1 MLTPSMLLEACGVIN
16 ERNEMT
22 NKHIKRLSLTDNK
35 QTEDSFLTVLFFVL
49 KNLLLLLLAML
60 QDRRDLS
67 FLTRDQT
74 CALCSGSM

>member
-1 MLTPSMLLEACGVIN
+1 MLLEACGVIN

-35 QTEDSFLTVLFFVL
+35 QTEDSFLTVLFFIF

-60 QDRRDLS
+60 QDMQDLS
-67 FLTRDQT
+67 SLTRDQT
-74 CALCSGSM
+74 CALCSGST

>member
-1 MLTPSMLLEACGVIN
+1 MLLEACGVIN

-35 QTEDSFLTVLFFVL
+35 QTEDSFLTVLFFIF

-60 QDRRDLS
+60 QDMQDLS
-67 FLTRDQT
+67 SLTRDQT
-74 CALCSGSM
+74 CALCSASVES